1 MGLEIDNDLK
11 NGLKSCYLLYG
22 EDSVRRK
29 IYEDRIK
36 KKLVDE
42 ASELMNVSVF
52 NDAKTTAGQIIEAAE
67 TFPFLSD
74 RRVVIVRECSFFTEN
89 KKTESDILAEYMAS
103 VPDYV
108 CIVFSEIKAD
118 KRFKLY
124 KAISKKGLCE
134 EIKPFD
140 EKDIVDIVGRKLTK
154 NKLKISK
161 ALCVQMVRNAGANFE
176 LLSSDTDKLIAYMG
190 DRQEVTAEDINAVC
204 TKTLEVKVFDMINA
218 MIDGRTEKALEI
230 YRNLLIYNEPVQRVF
245 ALIRR
250 QFEIILNSKSMS
262 ESGLPN
268 ADIAKRLG
276 VMPFAVTSALRQA
289 NKFSYPMLVKAL
301 NSCIEVDYN
310 ARSGGTKLEIEIE
323 RLIIT
328 RAGTM

>member
-1 MGLEIDNDLK
+1 M
-11 NGLKSCYLLYG
+11 
-22 EDSVRRK
+22 
-29 IYEDRIK
+29 
-36 KKLVDE
+36 
-42 ASELMNVSVF
+42 
-52 NDAKTTAGQIIEAAE
+52 
-67 TFPFLSD
+67 
-74 RRVVIVRECSFFTEN
+74 
-89 KKTESDILAEYMAS
+89 
-103 VPDYV
+103 
-108 CIVFSEIKAD
+108 
-118 KRFKLY
+118 
-124 KAISKKGLCE
+124 
-134 EIKPFD
+134 
-140 EKDIVDIVGRKLTK
+140 
-154 NKLKISK
+154 
-161 ALCVQMVRNAGANFE
+161 QMVRNAGANFE